1 MEMLIFCSELGYFFR
16 RAKARADH
24 HAPRLDRGRI
34 LEFRAK
40 FAKGKRPMNESTQR
54 EKEREYPHW
63 NRVYI
68 TVVIYSIC
76 LIVGLWLFS
85 RMFQ

>member
-1 MEMLIFCSELGYFFR
+1 
-16 RAKARADH
+16 
-24 HAPRLDRGRI
+24 

-54 EKEREYPHW
+54 EEEREYPHW

-85 RMFQ
+85 RMFH